1 VVWHHRSMHTA
12 AALLRAIVV
21 LGAMLVA
28 PACEDEGCFSSFCP
42 IDAVLIDAPGDATD
56 AAANASER

>member
-1 VVWHHRSMHTA
+1 MHTA

-28 PACEDEGCFSSFCP
+28 PACEDEGRFSSFCP